1 VTEPPQKWGVC
12 HLKINWGIL
21 DEVRMHKHTYEAYK
35 DIIKVEIKLLQLCSR
50 LQNIKA
56 EDASKDRTFTEA

>member
-1 VTEPPQKWGVC
+1 
-12 HLKINWGIL
+12 
-21 DEVRMHKHTYEAYK
+21 MHKHTYEAYK